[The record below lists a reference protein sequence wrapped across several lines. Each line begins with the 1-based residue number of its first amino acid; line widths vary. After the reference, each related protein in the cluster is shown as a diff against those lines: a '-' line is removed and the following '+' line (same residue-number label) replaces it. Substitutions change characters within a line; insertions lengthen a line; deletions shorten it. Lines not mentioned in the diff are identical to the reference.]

1 VVEVRAEEERAH
13 DVNLNGRRTGGVDLD
28 GGHAGGV
35 DFNGGGGRHGTVVE
49 AVDAASRR
57 TWMRSSR

>member
-1 VVEVRAEEERAH
+1 VVEARAEEERAH

-49 AVDAASRR
+49 AVNAASRR
-57 TWMRSSR
+57 S